1 MTELDPGLVTVGKP
15 VEGGCCFTSFAE
27 NPTLPTAATSKLS
40 NDFVSLGE
48 LSENGFTEST
58 ESNSTDFKGWHG
70 KNLLTEV
77 TDQKTKYKGEFVEVD
92 RLSVAQ
98 LRYGKD
104 NVTVDATNAET
115 YSAINVADI
124 PSTPV
129 PLIFDEL
136 ESNGWLRRTVIPKA
150 KIDSIDD
157 VPHQRGSLML
167 YGMSFTAEVDANG
180 VAAYIYHAKPAAAPA
195 GPSD

>member
-27 NPTLPTAATSKLS
+27 NPALPTAAAAKLS
-40 NDFVSLGE
+40 EDFVSLGE

-58 ESNSTDFKGWHG
+58 ESNSTDHKGWHG
-70 KNLLTEV
+70 TVLRTEV
-77 TDQKTKYKGEFVEVD
+77 TDQKTKYKAEFVEVD

-98 LRYGKD
+98 LRYGTD
-104 NVTVDATNAET
+104 NVTADATNKET
-115 YSAINVADI
+115 YSALKVKGI
-124 PSTPV
+124 PSKPV

-157 VPHQRGSLML
+157 VPHQRGNLML
-167 YGMSFTAEVDANG
+167 YGLSFTAEVDADG
-180 VAAYIYHAKPAAAPA
+180 VAAYIYHAKPAAASEGPA
-195 GPSD
+195 H

>member
-40 NDFVSLGE
+40 DDFVSLGE

-77 TDQKTKYKGEFVEVD
+77 TDQKTKHKGEFVEVD

-180 VAAYIYHAKPAAAPA
+180 AAAYIYHAKPAAAPA

>member
-1 MTELDPGLVTVGKP
+1 M
-15 VEGGCCFTSFAE
+15 
-27 NPTLPTAATSKLS
+27 
-40 NDFVSLGE
+40 
-48 LSENGFTEST
+48 
-58 ESNSTDFKGWHG
+58 
-70 KNLLTEV
+70 
-77 TDQKTKYKGEFVEVD
+77 
-92 RLSVAQ
+92 AQ

-195 GPSD
+195 GPGD